1 MELGGEKTENNNQT
15 PFIQV
20 EKLGCKSGHRYLL
33 RDINWKVVP
42 GEHWLV
48 FGMNGSGKT
57 TLLSIISGFKQHT
70 EGRIELFGKEISN
83 DTIMENRKKI
93 GFISASFFGKV
104 YGNESARTIVLS
116 GLTGTFGLDGLVPLD
131 ADKKA
136 YQLLEA
142 FHLEDRA
149 DYPFYMFSK
158 GEQQSILIAR
168 ALINDPT
175 LLILDEPYTGLDIYN
190 REYIADTIAHLGER
204 KDLTIIYVTHYVEE
218 ITPLFENTLLLK
230 NGMAFRQ
237 GKTKDLF
244 TSEIFSEYLEHKVD
258 LQGSLDKGYSI
269 KLTCNTDLTHK
280 IS

>member
-1 MELGGEKTENNNQT
+1 MEPEGKYEQ
-15 PFIQV
+15 FIEA

-33 RDINWKVVP
+33 RDINWHVS
-42 GEHWLV
+42 GGGHWLV

-57 TLLSIISGFKQHT
+57 TLLSIVSGFKQHT
-70 EGRIELFGKEISN
+70 EGTIKLFGQTLSN
-83 DTIMENRKKI
+83 ENIVDIRKKV
-93 GFISASFFGKV
+93 GFISASFFGKI

-116 GLTGTFGLDGLVPLD
+116 GLTGTFGLDGVVEPK

-136 YQLLEA
+136 YQLLDA
-142 FHLEDRA
+142 FHLAERA

-168 ALINDPT
+168 ALIADPP

-190 REYIADTIAHLGER
+190 REYIAETIAELGKR

-230 NGMAFRQ
+230 NGMVFAQ
-237 GKTKDLF
+237 GKTGELF
-244 TSEIFSEYLEHKVD
+244 TSEVFSKYLERPVKLRYD
-258 LQGSLDKGYSI
+258 EEGGYSL
-269 KLTCNTDLTHK
+269 KLTCNVGLTHN
-280 IS
+280 IM